1 VGSQK
6 RKAKD
11 PETERLQAV
20 LRARLEELIDRFP
33 GRQTELAEKAGL
45 KQSNISETFSHMP
58 TLLKALK
65 ICRAAGVTLDWF
77 TGAGGDNALEV
88 RQKRAVDSANQIGAR
103 QKKSVDKVADA
114 DKAVDRMLTRG
125 QIGLQR
131 AAINAN
137 LLEYILKVVRGLDFW
152 NELNPEEQAERVAHA
167 YRTLLS
173 IRSRSANNKP
183 PFRASIISILRG
195 RKTA

>member
-1 VGSQK
+1 MTSSQVGGPK
-6 RKAKD
+6 KKAKD
-11 PETERLQAV
+11 PDTEQLQAV

-77 TGAGGDNALEV
+77 TGAGGDNSLEV
-88 RQKRAVDSANQIGAR
+88 RQKKA
-103 QKKSVDKVADA
+103 VDKVADA

-125 QIGLQR
+125 QIGLQP

-152 NELNPEEQAERVAHA
+152 NKLNPEEQAERVAQTYQA
-167 YRTLLS
+167 LLAD
-173 IRSRSANNKP
+173 RNKRKLP
-183 PFRASIISILRG
+183 PKAKIISILRG
-195 RKTA
+195 RKIA